1 MYFKEN
7 KEPTLADSLS
17 SQLVMQAN
25 KLLHR
30 GLLKSYVTHT
40 ENLSTLRGKLLIQG
54 QMVNDAMCRPQ
65 FFCEYDELEYD
76 NMENRIIL
84 KSLILCERQTEDSG
98 IRMKVIRLI
107 QQFSSVV
114 SVVTL
119 RMSDIDRVMNS
130 YTRQNA
136 RYEKIHNTCK
146 LVWEHYGVSD
156 FLDEHSSSIQ
166 PFFVDM
172 NHKFESFVE
181 RLFKENHGQDN
192 VHAQRAK
199 HGWDD
204 TEGRGK
210 KIIPDIVLMEGE
222 TLKEIID
229 VKYKPELHEDDL
241 YQIGF
246 YLHEYGGKTQ
256 IALEKGFAVL
266 PEYEDDKKIMHNKT
280 SIFTA
285 TRSRI
290 EIHEKRIN
298 VDKILGIIGDKKKNE
313 SERKIELQKQVKE
326 LLKENLSRKRR
337 L

>member
-1 MYFKEN
+1 M
-7 KEPTLADSLS
+7 
-17 SQLVMQAN
+17 
-25 KLLHR
+25 
-30 GLLKSYVTHT
+30 
-40 ENLSTLRGKLLIQG
+40 
-54 QMVNDAMCRPQ
+54 
-65 FFCEYDELEYD
+65 
-76 NMENRIIL
+76 
-84 KSLILCERQTEDSG
+84 
-98 IRMKVIRLI
+98 
-107 QQFSSVV
+107 
-114 SVVTL
+114 
-119 RMSDIDRVMNS
+119 
-130 YTRQNA
+130 
-136 RYEKIHNTCK
+136 
-146 LVWEHYGVSD
+146 
-156 FLDEHSSSIQ
+156 
-166 PFFVDM
+166 
-172 NHKFESFVE
+172 E
-181 RLFKENHGQDN
+181 RLFRENHGLDN
-192 VHAQRAK
+192 VRAQWAK

-210 KIIPDIVLMEGE
+210 KIIPDIVLTEGK
-222 TLKEIID
+222 TLKAIID

-290 EIHEKRIN
+290 KIHEKRIN
-298 VDKILGIIGDKKKNE
+298 VDIILELLKKNE

>member
-7 KEPTLADSLS
+7 KEPILADSLS

-30 GLLKSYVTHT
+30 GLLKSYVIHT

-84 KSLILCERQTEDSG
+84 KSLILCERQTEDSD

-130 YTRQNA
+130 YTRQNDH
-136 RYEKIHNTCK
+136 YKETHNTCK

-181 RLFKENHGQDN
+181 RLFKENHGLDN
-192 VHAQRAK
+192 VRAQKAK
-199 HGWDD
+199 RGWNVD
-204 TEGRGK
+204 EGHNK
-210 KIIPDIVLMEGE
+210 NIIPDIVLMEGE
-222 TLKEIID
+222 ILKEIID
-229 VKYKPELHEDDL
+229 VKYKPNLYEDDL

-246 YLHEYGGKTQ
+246 YLHEYTVDDSQTPLK
-256 IALEKGFAVL
+256 KGFAVL
-266 PEYEDDKKIMHNKT
+266 PKYEVIQKDGEKIRYDQER
-280 SIFTA
+280 IYTA
-285 TRSRI
+285 TKSKI
-290 EIHEKRIN
+290 KIHEKRIN

-326 LLKENLSRKRR
+326 LLKEN
-337 L
+337 

>member
-1 MYFKEN
+1 M
-7 KEPTLADSLS
+7 
-17 SQLVMQAN
+17 
-25 KLLHR
+25 
-30 GLLKSYVTHT
+30 
-40 ENLSTLRGKLLIQG
+40 
-54 QMVNDAMCRPQ
+54 
-65 FFCEYDELEYD
+65 
-76 NMENRIIL
+76 
-84 KSLILCERQTEDSG
+84 
-98 IRMKVIRLI
+98 
-107 QQFSSVV
+107 
-114 SVVTL
+114 
-119 RMSDIDRVMNS
+119 
-130 YTRQNA
+130 
-136 RYEKIHNTCK
+136 
-146 LVWEHYGVSD
+146 
-156 FLDEHSSSIQ
+156 
-166 PFFVDM
+166 
-172 NHKFESFVE
+172 E

-222 TLKEIID
+222 TVKEIID
-229 VKYKPELHEDDL
+229 VKYKPTLYEDDL

-246 YLHEYGGKTQ
+246 YLHEYTVDDSQTPLK
-256 IALEKGFAVL
+256 KGFAVL